1 MKKILALL
9 FAAALLVLGLSSCTA
24 GTTTQKSDKLSV
36 VATIFPPFDFA
47 RQVGKEKVDVS
58 ILLPPGGESH
68 TYEPTPD
75 DIIKIQNAD
84 IFIFT
89 GGENDTWIDEILKN
103 VDTSKMKILRM
114 MDCVETVDE
123 ETVEGMQGGHSE
135 SDHQDGDHE
144 PDEHVW
150 TSPKNA
156 MLIARAIE
164 TAMAEKDIKNADFYN
179 SNFIEY
185 EKALSELDSGFKTA
199 VESGKR
205 DTVIFG
211 DRFPFRYFA
220 DEYGLKYFA
229 SFPGCSGESEP
240 SAKTVA
246 FLIEKIKAEKIPIVF
261 HIEFS
266 NHKSADTIAEAT
278 GTKILQFHSCHNVTK
293 EEMDNGETYISLM
306 EKNLEA
312 LKIALS

>member
-1 MKKILALL
+1 MKKVFVVLLSVVLLA
-9 FAAALLVLGLSSCTA
+9 FGLSACMSDVTP
-24 GTTTQKSDKLSV
+24 KSDKLSI

-47 RQVGKEKVDVS
+47 RQVGKDKVGVS

-68 TYEPTPD
+68 TYEPTPA

-123 ETVEGMQGGHSE
+123 ETVEGMQGAHSE
-135 SDHQDGDHE
+135 DDHENGEHE

-156 MLIARAIE
+156 LLIAKAIGV
-164 TAMAEKDIKNADFYN
+164 AMGEKDSKNADFYN
-179 SNFIEY
+179 SNFAEY
-185 EKALSELDSGFKTA
+185 EKSLLKLHEDFKTV
-199 VESGKR
+199 VENGKR

-246 FLIEKIKAEKIPIVF
+246 FLIEKIKSEKIPVVF

-278 GTKILQFHSCHNVTK
+278 NAKVLQFHSCHNVTK
-293 EEMDNGETYISLM
+293 EELDSGESYISLM
-306 EKNLEA
+306 ERNKEA
-312 LKIALS
+312 LKTALS